1 MRGPAAGLVICV
13 LLCQAQQPLSL
24 EAVHDERCMA
34 YGPPGSAVYR
44 ECRAQ
49 LAWLNFGG
57 FVAGVNVAT
66 YGRRWQHREVAA
78 RRAGNLK

>member
-1 MRGPAAGLVICV
+1 MRGPAAVLVSCV
-13 LLCQAQQPLSL
+13 LLCQSEQLSL
-24 EAVHDERCMA
+24 EAVHNERCLA

-57 FVAGVNVAT
+57 IAAGVNAAT
-66 YGRRWQHREVAA
+66 YARRWQYHGIKATG
-78 RRAGNLK
+78 AGYLK

>member
-1 MRGPAAGLVICV
+1 MRGPAAVLVTCV
-13 LLCQAQQPLSL
+13 LLCQSEQLSL
-24 EAVHDERCMA
+24 EAVHNERCLA
-34 YGPPGSAVYR
+34 YGPPSSAIYR
-44 ECRAQ
+44 ECRAR

-66 YGRRWQHREVAA
+66 YARRWQYHDVAA